1 MINRKYDTPEAFLD
15 PLSERA
21 MFPLT
26 RTFYPLG
33 FPLEINTNFPEVI
46 QAAEGSWPR
55 KEAEFE
61 REPVRLRVLVET
73 SKSDETYYD
82 PVYRSHSGLL
92 MIVSNRENFGVCDLV
107 ARSGWCLVSTQA
119 LAERP
124 WFQWFFLEAMAYL
137 LLAQRDTVPV
147 HAACVANEGRGVLLC
162 GASGMGKTSIAFA
175 CAQAGWTYISD
186 DATMLLQGSRM
197 REALGK
203 PNRFRFRPA
212 ALDLFRELQGCG
224 SSVRTNGKPTV
235 EVPSGAFPGIS
246 TASRCR
252 IHAIVF
258 LNRLE
263 DSSSALQPLSVSEAL
278 DRLARETP
286 DYGDPARARHLETL
300 QNLATAPAWELRYA
314 NFPEARELLSRLV
327 ERS

>member
-1 MINRKYDTPEAFLD
+1 MINRKYDTPETFLD

-21 MFPLT
+21 GFPLT

-33 FPLEINTNFPEVI
+33 FPLEISTNSPEVI
-46 QAAEGSWPR
+46 LAAEGSWPQ
-55 KEAEFE
+55 KEGEFE
-61 REPVRLRVLVET
+61 REPVRLRVAVEAG
-73 SKSDETYYD
+73 KSNETYYD
-82 PVYRSHSGLL
+82 PVYRSQSGLL
-92 MIVSNRENFGVCDLV
+92 MIVSNRENFGVCDLA
-107 ARSGWCLVSTQA
+107 ARSGWCLISTQV
-119 LAERP
+119 LAERT
-124 WFQWFFLEAMAYL
+124 WFQWFYLEAMTYL

-147 HAACVANEGRGVLLC
+147 HAACVAREGLGVLLC

-186 DATMLLQGSRM
+186 DATMLLQGSPK

-212 ALDLFRELQGCG
+212 ALHLFPELGGRG
-224 SSVRTNGKPTV
+224 SSIRTNGKPTL
-235 EVPSGAFPGIS
+235 EVSAVAFPEIS
-246 TASRCR
+246 TAPRCR

-258 LNRLE
+258 LKRGE
-263 DSSSALQPLSVSEAL
+263 DSDPTLQPLSVPEVL
-278 DRLARETP
+278 NRLAQETP

-300 QNLATAPAWELRYA
+300 QTLATAPAWELRYA
-314 NFPEARELLSRLV
+314 NFPEARELLSRLI